1 MADDD
6 FFTATKDWQ
15 AIEANAADITN
26 GTFTVVNRDGNWI
39 WLTKSA
45 SPPSASD
52 NGHFHISELNESAKY
67 TLGASEELYCKTLG
81 GNALI
86 SVIPA

>member
-1 MADDD
+1 MANDD
-6 FFTATKDWQ
+6 FFAATKDWQ
-15 AIEANAADITN
+15 AIEANSADITN

-45 SPPSASD
+45 TIPNAAD
-52 NGHFHISELNESAKY
+52 NGHFHIQELNESAKY

-81 GNALI
+81 GDALI